1 MSWPLSPAVPQFDVA
16 LLTCVREDRLGRPP
30 CRAPHCSLRARGRL
44 FTFSFRPELG
54 LLTASYT
61 SERVVNASLG
71 VLGRPPP
78 CCLTGG
84 RTLLP
89 PGAAAWAT
97 YCSGH
102 LVSGSL
108 PGVGHAVPRVWLLG
122 PGCRRPPST
131 PHTAQCAAMMPR

>member
-16 LLTCVREDRLGRPP
+16 PLTCVCEDRLGRPP

-54 LLTASYT
+54 LHTASYT

-78 CCLTGG
+78 TAASQ
-84 RTLLP
+84 
-89 PGAAAWAT
+89 GAAPCCPHARQPGPPTAPAT
-97 YCSGH
+97 
-102 LVSGSL
+102 
-108 PGVGHAVPRVWLLG
+108 W
-122 PGCRRPPST
+122 
-131 PHTAQCAAMMPR
+131 